1 MKCKIELVRKIVDN
15 GWPDEGHYEWFLVR
29 LTTRTNGIMQSLF
42 GDREENLVG
51 FGEDKPSDESV
62 NKAME
67 RYSMSG
73 KIVVI

>member
-1 MKCKIELVRKIVDN
+1 MKCKIGLVRKMVDN

-29 LTTRTNGIMQSLF
+29 LTTRANSIMQSLF

-62 NKAME
+62 KEAMK
-67 RYSMSG
+67 RHSMDG
-73 KIVVI
+73 KIIVI